1 MFLRV
6 FLWGFVMIV
15 LDIAVFPIFFHYTLW
30 TDFLFF
36 YLLVLLLSMEDYAII
51 MALFLSSIKAVFLL
65 PDQILL
71 YCSLILLCLF
81 LVFVFRK
88 TLSFIR
94 FSWEMIWGIGFIVFQ
109 MIWLRRFDVA
119 DIFKSILLHTSFWL
133 FLFPFFFTY
142 YQRKLK
148 LIALNRGSSV

>member
-6 FLWGFVMIV
+6 LFWGSVMIV
-15 LDIAVFPIFFHYTLW
+15 LDIAVFPIFFQYEIW

-51 MALFLSSIKAVFLL
+51 MALLLSSVKALFLL

-71 YCSLILLCLF
+71 YTSFILICLF
-81 LVFVFRK
+81 LVYAFRK
-88 TLSFIR
+88 TLSFVR
-94 FSWEMIWGIGFIVFQ
+94 FSWEMIWGIGLLVMQ
-109 MIWLRRFDVA
+109 MIWLRRFDLS
-119 DIFKSILLHTSFWL
+119 DIFKSTVLHGAVWL

-142 YQRKLK
+142 FERKLK